1 MKVQIVKITLA
12 AALAGLSSYF
22 GALLIPLMLLV
33 AVSLLDY
40 LTGVG
45 AAIAVRGG
53 LDSKAAAL
61 GALKKLGYFAAVV
74 AAGVLDWLL
83 SEGLNSIGIDIHLPF
98 LFGAIICIWLIITE
112 LISILENL
120 EDFGVKIPFL
130 SGLIK
135 KVKSAVEKAA
145 ENIVITDEKEN
156 QDHE

>member
-1 MKVQIVKITLA
+1 MKIQIVKITMA
-12 AALAGLSSYF
+12 AALAGLSAYF
-22 GALLIPLMLLV
+22 GALLIPLALLI

-40 LTGVG
+40 LTGIG

-53 LDSKAAAL
+53 LDSKTAAL
-61 GALKKLGYFAAVV
+61 GAIKKLGYFAAVV

-98 LFGAIICIWLIITE
+98 LIGAIVCIWLIITE

-120 EDFGVKIPFL
+120 EDLGIRIPFL

-135 KVKSAVEKAA
+135 KVKGAVEKAA
-145 ENIVITDEKEN
+145 ENVVIINEKES
-156 QDHE
+156 QDNE